1 MIKIEQPFNNNV
13 VMGWDRK
20 HGEVVIVGKGIGFH
34 AKKGDIIDESKIQ
47 KIFVANENE
56 KLVDLIRQI
65 SPEYLELVEDIF
77 YKARTE
83 YNFSPEEQNTLAL
96 MDHIQFAVK
105 RLKEGIQLDN
115 PFTTEVRQFY
125 QNEWKLGLYARERIK
140 ELFHVVI
147 PDEEVGY
154 IAMHLIA
161 SEFQQDRR
169 MVNKVFQVID
179 IALDYIKKEYLTDVD
194 ENSLSY
200 TRLVTHVKYFAQR
213 YVEDKESTKED
224 ELMKKTV
231 REVFHEEVDCIER
244 LSDLIYDKFGRHITN
259 SEGNYLVLHL
269 RNCKE

>member
-96 MDHIQFAVK
+96 MDHIQFAV
-105 RLKEGIQLDN
+105 QLYLQQECAQDWMKQMN
-115 PFTTEVRQFY
+115 ILE
-125 QNEWKLGLYARERIK
+125 LCRIP
-140 ELFHVVI
+140 I
-147 PDEEVGY
+147 
-154 IAMHLIA
+154 
-161 SEFQQDRR
+161 
-169 MVNKVFQVID
+169 
-179 IALDYIKKEYLTDVD
+179 
-194 ENSLSY
+194 
-200 TRLVTHVKYFAQR
+200 
-213 YVEDKESTKED
+213 
-224 ELMKKTV
+224 
-231 REVFHEEVDCIER
+231 
-244 LSDLIYDKFGRHITN
+244 
-259 SEGNYLVLHL
+259 
-269 RNCKE
+269 

>member
-1 MIKIEQPFNNNV
+1 
-13 VMGWDRK
+13 MGWDRK

-115 PFTTEVRQFY
+115 PFTTEVRQF
-125 QNEWKLGLYARERIK
+125 
-140 ELFHVVI
+140 
-147 PDEEVGY
+147 
-154 IAMHLIA
+154 
-161 SEFQQDRR
+161 
-169 MVNKVFQVID
+169 
-179 IALDYIKKEYLTDVD
+179 
-194 ENSLSY
+194 
-200 TRLVTHVKYFAQR
+200 
-213 YVEDKESTKED
+213 
-224 ELMKKTV
+224 
-231 REVFHEEVDCIER
+231 
-244 LSDLIYDKFGRHITN
+244 
-259 SEGNYLVLHL
+259 
-269 RNCKE
+269 

>member
-105 RLKEGIQLDN
+105 RLKEGMQLDN

-179 IALDYIKKEYLTDVD
+179 IALDYIKKEYLT
-194 ENSLSY
+194 
-200 TRLVTHVKYFAQR
+200 
-213 YVEDKESTKED
+213 
-224 ELMKKTV
+224 
-231 REVFHEEVDCIER
+231 
-244 LSDLIYDKFGRHITN
+244 
-259 SEGNYLVLHL
+259 
-269 RNCKE
+269 

>member
-56 KLVDLIRQI
+56 KLVDL
-65 SPEYLELVEDIF
+65 
-77 YKARTE
+77 
-83 YNFSPEEQNTLAL
+83 
-96 MDHIQFAVK
+96 
-105 RLKEGIQLDN
+105 
-115 PFTTEVRQFY
+115 
-125 QNEWKLGLYARERIK
+125 
-140 ELFHVVI
+140 
-147 PDEEVGY
+147 
-154 IAMHLIA
+154 
-161 SEFQQDRR
+161 
-169 MVNKVFQVID
+169 
-179 IALDYIKKEYLTDVD
+179 
-194 ENSLSY
+194 SY

-244 LSDLIYDKFGRHITN
+244 LSDLLYDKFGRHITN

>member
-125 QNEWKLGLYARERIK
+125 QNE
-140 ELFHVVI
+140 
-147 PDEEVGY
+147 
-154 IAMHLIA
+154 
-161 SEFQQDRR
+161 
-169 MVNKVFQVID
+169 
-179 IALDYIKKEYLTDVD
+179 
-194 ENSLSY
+194 
-200 TRLVTHVKYFAQR
+200 
-213 YVEDKESTKED
+213 
-224 ELMKKTV
+224 
-231 REVFHEEVDCIER
+231 
-244 LSDLIYDKFGRHITN
+244 
-259 SEGNYLVLHL
+259 
-269 RNCKE
+269 